1 MDLEG
6 ALEAAEILKRA
17 KTDANSYETE
27 KHQATVAV
35 VNTAKSKCD
44 LTVREVKKITVLGY
58 EIEYGR
64 IVNQEFHHLKNYVPT
79 FAKIQKTQ
87 LQKC

>member
-1 MDLEG
+1 MYFNQAHGRLQHKIMKDF
-6 ALEAAEILKRA
+6 ISDQIYNIFDR
-17 KTDANSYETE
+17 ET
-27 KHQATVAV
+27 
-35 VNTAKSKCD
+35 
-44 LTVREVKKITVLGY
+44 IG

-64 IVNQEFHHLKNYVPT
+64 IGNQEFHHLKNYVPT